1 MANTSNPTPNSVIV
15 IATWAFAGCLAAVV
29 VTLSIIVIRDGNTPL
44 VSQAMG
50 ELLWL
55 GGIAIAVLAGLLG
68 FTKYLELAPGYS
80 GNGASAVSA
89 DPGVPPNGVAPDPS
103 GAVASLV
110 AALLAQ
116 AQQSAAPAA

>member
-68 FTKYLELAPGYS
+68 FTKYLELAPSNS
-80 GNGASAVSA
+80 GAGAANASA
-89 DPGVPPNGVAPDPS
+89 DVPPNGVAPDPS
-103 GAVASLV
+103 GAVASV
-110 AALLAQ
+110 IAALLAQ